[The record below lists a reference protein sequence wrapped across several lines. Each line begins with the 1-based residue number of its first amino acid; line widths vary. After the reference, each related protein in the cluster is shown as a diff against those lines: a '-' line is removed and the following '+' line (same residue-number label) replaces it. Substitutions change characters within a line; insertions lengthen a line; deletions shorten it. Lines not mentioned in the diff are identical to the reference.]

1 MVMRKIIMVIGVL
14 IILEGIAFLIKPGWY
29 RNAAKTFMSERT
41 VYIGPVLKI
50 VFGMLFLVSAL
61 SCHIKSIIIALGV
74 LMIAGGITGLILPKA
89 KIISFIE
96 WWTKRSDLVMRIIA
110 IVAIALGGL
119 VMWAA

>member
-1 MVMRKIIMVIGVL
+1 MSKVILIVGVL
-14 IILEGIAFLIKPGWY
+14 IILEGITILVKPGWY
-29 RNAAKTFMSERT
+29 RNAAKVFMSEKI

-50 VFGMLFLVSAL
+50 LFGVLFLVSAL
-61 SCHIKSIIIALGV
+61 SCSLPWVIIVLGV
-74 LMIAGGITGLILPKA
+74 LMLAGGITGLILPKA

-96 WWTKRSDLVMRIIA
+96 WWTKRSDIVMRMIA